1 MASNQNSKDLSS
13 LVQDECGKLGL
24 SFIPQMKEDLLTE
37 KEKMLVQQTSFP
49 DELKFSVPVDIS
61 YSKKAFVNFM
71 TGLSGEVTFEDLWKP
86 KELDLRADYH
96 PSGGQDDLSFLKDT
110 DLKDTDVQ
118 ASGWKHFIMK
128 TTHFVICTVLAQNC
142 TILTDQ
148 LSTLLKQ
155 YNYKDEY
162 FVLSITSLQYNY
174 WHENGNTPH
183 VATWSEYV
191 ASIPCKSQKAI
202 H

>member
-118 ASGWKHFIMK
+118 ASG
-128 TTHFVICTVLAQNC
+128 
-142 TILTDQ
+142 
-148 LSTLLKQ
+148 
-155 YNYKDEY
+155 
-162 FVLSITSLQYNY
+162 
-174 WHENGNTPH
+174 
-183 VATWSEYV
+183 
-191 ASIPCKSQKAI
+191 
-202 H
+202 